1 MSCVIRLSHSR
12 ARCPDE
18 GRSVMATK
26 AVTSTSFPSP
36 FEVPIPPGC
45 EGWQEMYP
53 YHMAF
58 SDDRRAFDES
68 RFWFQDGCTTPSP
81 FTRSTQ
87 RRWMPHL
94 SV

>member
-1 MSCVIRLSHSR
+1 
-12 ARCPDE
+12 
-18 GRSVMATK
+18 MATK

-68 RFWFQDGCTTPSP
+68 RFWFQDGVHYAEP